1 MDYRIIDA
9 HMHPIFDNAE
19 SIASSKESGIDFTLN
34 GLRKDFK
41 KYNIVKAV
49 AIPEETGENFIVD
62 NEKIK
67 KLVLENPDIFVGVCT
82 INPIKYKPGDLGK
95 MEDDI
100 KKGTFKAIKLF
111 PGYEFFYP
119 GQKECT
125 PIYELAQKTKVP
137 VLIHTG
143 DTNDPRSML
152 KYSQPLNVDEVA
164 ASFPNINFVLCHLG
178 NPWIMDA
185 VEVLYKNKNAYADLS
200 GFIAGK
206 GDLMFKKYY
215 KGRAKAM
222 MEGIFYE
229 ITNVDKLMFGTD
241 YPLTNYDFYIKFIKR
256 LKLGKK
262 EFNKI
267 FFENAAKLFNVKV

>member
-1 MDYRIIDA
+1 MGQKIIDA
-9 HMHPIFDNAE
+9 HMHPIFDNLDSLKSA
-19 SIASSKESGIDFTLN
+19 KEAGVDFTLD

-49 AIPEETGENFIVD
+49 ALPEETGENFVVD

-67 KLVLENPDIFVGVCT
+67 KLVLENPDIFIGACT
-82 INPIKYKPGDLGK
+82 VNPLKYKPENLAK
-95 MEDDI
+95 IEEDI
-100 KKGTFKAIKLF
+100 KKGIFKAIKLF
-111 PGYEFFYP
+111 PGYESFFP
-119 GQKECT
+119 NQKECT
-125 PIYELAQKTKVP
+125 PIYELAEKAKIP

-143 DTNDPRSML
+143 DTNDPKSRL
-152 KYSQPLNVDEVA
+152 KYSQPLNVDDVA
-164 ASFPNINFVLCHLG
+164 VSFPNINFVLCHLG

-200 GFIAGK
+200 GFVAGK
-206 GDLMFKKYY
+206 GDLIFKKYY

-229 ITNVDKLMFGTD
+229 FSNVDKLMFGTD
-241 YPLTNYDFYIKFIKR
+241 YPLTNYDFYIKFIRR
-256 LKLGKK
+256 LKLGNR

-267 FFENAAKLFNVKV
+267 FFENAVKLFKV